1 MEDKREKISKL
12 ALEVLQ
18 LSRNTLL
25 VNLRFLD
32 SALSM
37 LRYHRMGE
45 GTQMTDGKVLLY
57 NPRCILKDFQYEKET
72 CTRNYLHSVMHCIY
86 RHMFCEPTVD
96 HQVWDLA
103 CDIAV
108 ENVHIGDSL
117 MTLCYEIR
125 VREEES
131 QKQ

>member
-1 MEDKREKISKL
+1 MKEIILTEKEKKQDELAREIL
-12 ALEVLQ
+12 AF
-18 LSRNTLL
+18 SRNTLL

-37 LRYHRMGE
+37 LHLHRMGE
-45 GTQMTDGKVLLY
+45 GTQMTDGSALLY
-57 NPRCILKDFQYEKET
+57 NPLSVLKDFKYEKET

-96 HQVWDLA
+96 HQTWDLA

-108 ENVHIGDSL
+108 ENVICL
-117 MTLCYEIR
+117 R
-125 VREEES
+125 
-131 QKQ
+131 